1 MMTQTFRGRTLDEA
15 RRAAHAALGPEAAV
29 LTTRKVPRLGLGGLF
44 GARDVEIAVAPPPA
58 SEPPPAASARRG
70 IFSAAAYGAEAGKAA
85 APADLTAL
93 RAELRS
99 ELRSIHGASARP
111 PSVDLSIE
119 SEITALRVAVERFT
133 EPEAPRTGA
142 LGRILR
148 ETGLEGKAA
157 LALAKALK
165 KEGRA
170 PSPEAL
176 RDAVA
181 DLIRAAPSPLNAE
194 GPALVALV
202 GPAGV
207 GKTTTAGK
215 LAAHAIHELSRT
227 VTIIS
232 CDGVRVGAFEQIER
246 FAELLGVTLVCARS
260 AGELARAVAAATTD
274 LVIVDTPG
282 RSPRDLDSAERS
294 LGASSLAT
302 RGKTPR
308 SRSVLLCLPASLRAD
323 DAAHFAR
330 AFAPTR
336 PTALAITKLD
346 ETRTPAGLVH
356 GTAATS
362 LPVSLLCFGQRVP
375 EDIAPATS
383 GAMLDYLLPKASTR
397 QRNR

>member
-1 MMTQTFRGRTLDEA
+1 MMTQTFRGRTLKEA
-15 RRAAHAALGPEAAV
+15 RQAAQDALGPDAAV
-29 LTTRKVPRLGLGGLF
+29 LTTRKVPRGGLGGLL
-44 GARDVEIAVAPPPA
+44 GGRDVEIAVAPPSA
-58 SEPPPAASARRG
+58 SQPPPTSRRG
-70 IFSAAAYGAEAGKAA
+70 IFSAAVYGAEASKPS

-99 ELRSIHGASARP
+99 ELRSIPGASAPRP
-111 PSVDLSIE
+111 PTGPSIE
-119 SEITALRVAVERFT
+119 GELSALRAAMERLA
-133 EPEAPRTGA
+133 EPETPRTGA

-148 ETGLEGKAA
+148 DTGIEGKAA
-157 LALAKALK
+157 LALLKALK
-165 KEGRA
+165 KEGRT

-176 RDAVA
+176 RDAIG
-181 DLIRAAPSPLNAE
+181 DLLRAAPSPLYAS
-194 GPALVALV
+194 GPALIALV

-232 CDGVRVGAFEQIER
+232 CDGVRVGAREQIER
-246 FAELLGVTLVCARS
+246 FAELLDVTLVCARS

-274 LVIVDTPG
+274 LVIIDTPG

-294 LGASSLAT
+294 IGSSGLAT
-302 RGKTPR
+302 RGATPR
-308 SRSVLLCLPASLRAD
+308 SRAVLLCLPASLRAD
-323 DAAHFAR
+323 DAVHFAK

-346 ETRTPAGLVH
+346 ETRTRAGLVH
-356 GTAATS
+356 ATAATS

-383 GAMLDYLLPKASTR
+383 GAMLDYLLPRAASR
-397 QRNR
+397 QRT